1 MATTA
6 VQKIQGAPA
15 GWLAELDGLRC
26 LAALAVALVHYTPVT
41 APVNSV
47 PALLR
52 HYGGR
57 FAIANISVAFFY
69 GLSAFLLTY
78 IELKRRQAGHS
89 MNVPRFY
96 LRRTLRIWPLYFFM
110 VAFGFLVSMP
120 GVFSAF
126 AREDVRVG
134 RRWGLEHIWM
144 YLTFTSNWSLAFDG
158 IGAYADR
165 ATSNLQILWSIAVEE
180 QFYLL
185 FPALL
190 LLCFRKHRFWI
201 KLVSAAAVLGV
212 GSRIALIWAG
222 ELFRGGKPAGYIYYS
237 TLSYLEVFAAGA
249 LAAAVVTHAETFS
262 RVRILFGRRWLG
274 LALAAAL
281 TATGW
286 LWSSYLFPP
295 YSGTP
300 PALFRIRDWAITV
313 AIYPMVGLLIAAIL
327 IWINVNTH
335 SIVSRFL
342 RTRLMRF
349 RFRNTLL
356 SASTCGTHWSSP

>member
-1 MATTA
+1 MH
-6 VQKIQGAPA
+6 
-15 GWLAELDGLRC
+15 L
-26 LAALAVALVHYTPVT
+26 
-41 APVNSV
+41 
-47 PALLR
+47 
-52 HYGGR
+52 
-57 FAIANISVAFFY
+57 
-69 GLSAFLLTY
+69 
-78 IELKRRQAGHS
+78 
-89 MNVPRFY
+89 M
-96 LRRTLRIWPLYFFM
+96 
-110 VAFGFLVSMP
+110 
-120 GVFSAF
+120 
-126 AREDVRVG
+126 
-134 RRWGLEHIWM
+134 
-144 YLTFTSNWSLAFDG
+144 FTSNWSLAFDG

-342 RTRLMRF
+342 RTRLMRSLGTLSF
-349 RFRNTLL
+349 RHLHVAPTGPARDPGDGCPLCGNHAAGAPGR
-356 SASTCGTHWSSP
+356 ASTFLFVLSPFFDRCLCRSQLLHGGGPRTQMEGAVRRTYRRQQPESSPRRGPEPYLCVSRRGSGGGGVRYIAFGPTAAFRGVRCGFAARNRAAGFALGRTSWIKPAKTKDRPD